1 MKNRPALWTTP
12 RFIKTVMRLGSP
24 PALKPE
30 ERHRRIPAIFILF
43 AGIITMSVFPVYHL
57 YSENYW
63 IAMANIIALA
73 GCVQALF
80 RLSKSDRGRVVYWM
94 ISIVFMGVCVITVV
108 IGRKEISYFLWAF
121 IPPAVF
127 FSILGRRSGMTMS
140 LVYFALAL
148 ALMTAPEAL
157 MRSRP
162 YSIYVLARYSVI
174 YMLLTFMLYYYESS
188 QQILLAHIRRE
199 KDKFEYASKR
209 DPLTGLSNRRD
220 LIDKIRKEQERQLR
234 MKNAFTLILCDIDDF
249 KALNDTHGHDAG
261 DFVLQSVARL
271 LKDQVRGIDCP
282 ARWGGEE
289 FLIMLIETDIESGK
303 TVAERIRNKIQTA
316 DIIHN
321 GIPISVTMT
330 FGVSQFHGTDDT
342 IDSCIKRA
350 DKALYAGKHQ
360 GKNRVVAENGA
371 ACPPY
376 SIVEK

>member
-1 MKNRPALWTTP
+1 MKIRPTILPTP
-12 RFIKTVMRLGSP
+12 RFIKRAMRLGSP
-24 PALKPE
+24 PGIKPE

-43 AGIITMSVFPVYHL
+43 AGIATMTVFPVYHMF
-57 YSENYW
+57 SGHYW
-63 IAMANIIALA
+63 IATADIVALT
-73 GCVQALF
+73 GCIFALF
-80 RLSKSDRGRVVYWM
+80 RLSRSERGLVIYWM
-94 ISIVFMGVCVITVV
+94 ISIVFMGVCVITVA

-121 IPPAVF
+121 IPPSVF
-127 FSILGRRSGMTMS
+127 FSILGRRAGMTMS
-140 LVYFALAL
+140 LFYFTVVLF
-148 ALMTAPEAL
+148 LMTAPEAI
-157 MRSRP
+157 MHSPP
-162 YSIYVLARYSVI
+162 YSIFVLARYSVI

-188 QQILLAHIRRE
+188 QQILLSHIRRE

-234 MKNAFTLILCDIDDF
+234 LKSAFTLILCDIDDF

-261 DFVLQSVARL
+261 DFVLQSVAQL

-303 TVAERIRNKIQTA
+303 TVAERIRNKIRTA
-316 DIIHN
+316 GLIYN
-321 GIPISVTMT
+321 GTPITVGMT

-360 GKNRVVAENGA
+360 GKNRVIAENGTPHTIRGDQA
-371 ACPPY
+371 
-376 SIVEK
+376 